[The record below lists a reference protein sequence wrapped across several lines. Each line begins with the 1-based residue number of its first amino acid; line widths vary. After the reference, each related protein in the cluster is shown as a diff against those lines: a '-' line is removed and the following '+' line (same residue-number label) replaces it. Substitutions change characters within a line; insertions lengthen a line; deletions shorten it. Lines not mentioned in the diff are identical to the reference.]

1 MKPLK
6 LLFSLLLLCLFAC
19 NLTSNKNA
27 DKSNGNVD
35 TELEQQ
41 SKIDSSSI
49 EITVER
55 GAFHYDK
62 FVLKDTLITFYPP
75 KKSIGIGIDNSNYN
89 QISEQVISTQTRNNL
104 VKKIL
109 NDGFFKLKNF
119 YASNTT
125 CNSHLTVTVKFNNQL
140 KKVISED
147 FDRECPELLKFIE
160 QEVIKMHNK
169 ELKRILLPG

>member
-1 MKPLK
+1 MKSLK
-6 LLFSLLLLCLFAC
+6 SLLCILPFCFFAC
-19 NLTSNKNA
+19 NLSSNKNA
-27 DKSNGNVD
+27 DNSNGNVHAA
-35 TELEQQ
+35 LEQK
-41 SKIDSSSI
+41 SKIDSSNI

-62 FVLKDTLITFYPP
+62 FVLKDTLITFYPS
-75 KKSIGIGIDNSNYN
+75 KENIGVDNSDYN
-89 QISEQVISTQTRNNL
+89 QISEKVISVQTRNNL

>member
-1 MKPLK
+1 MKSLK
-6 LLFSLLLLCLFAC
+6 LLLFLLLFCLFAC
-19 NLTSNKNA
+19 NKSNKKNTGN
-27 DKSNGNVD
+27 SNVD
-35 TELEQQ
+35 VVLEQQ

-75 KKSIGIGIDNSNYN
+75 KESIGIDNSNYN
-89 QISEQVISTQTRNNL
+89 QISEKVISVQTRNNL

-125 CNSHLTVTVKFNNQL
+125 CNSHLTVTVKFNNQI

-160 QEVIKMHNK
+160 QEVIKMHSK
-169 ELKRILLPG
+169 KLKRILLPG

>member
-1 MKPLK
+1 MKSFK
-6 LLFSLLLLCLFAC
+6 LLFYILPFCFFAC
-19 NLTSNKNA
+19 NLSSKKNT
-27 DKSNGNVD
+27 DQSNGNID
-35 TELEQQ
+35 AALEQK

-62 FVLKDTLITFYPP
+62 FVLKDTLITFYPS
-75 KKSIGIGIDNSNYN
+75 KENIGVDNSNYN
-89 QISEQVISTQTRNNL
+89 QISKKIISVQTRNNF

-109 NDGFFKLKNF
+109 NDDFFKLKNF

-140 KKVISED
+140 KKVVSED
-147 FDRECPELLKFIE
+147 FDRECPELLKYIE
-160 QEVIKMHNK
+160 KEIIRMHSK
-169 ELKRILLPG
+169 ELKRYLLPG